1 MEPLLY
7 ESHMHT
13 PLCRHARGE
22 PEEYAAQAEKRGL
35 KGILVTCHNPL
46 PDGIAQSSRMYPE
59 DWPEYLRI
67 IERARE
73 AWAGR
78 VDVRLGLE
86 ADYLPGLES
95 FIEKQLASES
105 FNHVL
110 GSVHPQLKIYQERY
124 FHGDDVEFQK
134 QYFDHLAQASET
146 KLYDTLSHPDLV
158 KNVAPE
164 FWNVDEMLPHI
175 QRALDRIAKAGTAME
190 LNTSGLLKAIPE
202 MNPAPEILREISSR
216 GIPIVIGADAH
227 IPERVADNYET
238 ALDLLEDSGFQN
250 ISFFLDRKRQEVSI
264 DDARASLKAARN

>member
-1 MEPLLY
+1 M
-7 ESHMHT
+7 
-13 PLCRHARGE
+13 
-22 PEEYAAQAEKRGL
+22 
-35 KGILVTCHNPL
+35 
-46 PDGIAQSSRMYPE
+46 
-59 DWPEYLRI
+59 
-67 IERARE
+67 
-73 AWAGR
+73 
-78 VDVRLGLE
+78 
-86 ADYLPGLES
+86 
-95 FIEKQLASES
+95 
-105 FNHVL
+105 
-110 GSVHPQLKIYQERY
+110 
-124 FHGDDVEFQK
+124 EFQK